1 VRFCVLKRSSLM
13 QMCSMIVKLL
23 LLLLRLVLVAADLG
37 HLLHPCRIII
47 LLPKKL
53 VHVLRAERRTIA
65 TSLRQSLR
73 VEAQIRVALHQI
85 AGVFI
90 SKLVC
95 NRWIG
100 EELGLRLV
108 VHLLVHRGYDH
119 GLLLGVYL
127 SFGFFILALAVL
139 NPRF

>member
-1 VRFCVLKRSSLM
+1 
-13 QMCSMIVKLL
+13 MIIKQ

-37 HLLHPCRIII
+37 HLMHPWRIII

-53 VHVLRAERRTIA
+53 VHVLSAKRRTIA
-65 TSLRQSLR
+65 SLRQSLR

-90 SKLVC
+90 SKLVL
-95 NRWIG
+95 NRRIG

-108 VHLLVHRGYDH
+108 VYLL
-119 GLLLGVYL
+119 
-127 SFGFFILALAVL
+127 
-139 NPRF
+139 